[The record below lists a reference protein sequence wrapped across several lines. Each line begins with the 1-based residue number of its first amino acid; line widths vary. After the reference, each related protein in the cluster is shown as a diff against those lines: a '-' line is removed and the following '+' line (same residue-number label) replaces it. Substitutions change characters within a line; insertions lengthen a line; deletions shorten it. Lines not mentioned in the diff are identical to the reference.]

1 MTNTEKAYEILIG
14 MKGVAPKDIMD
25 ALKAMAEWKDFQY
38 EVEKGPKV
46 EKNDLPSIE
55 KCPYELYNDFV
66 DEILRKLKTSPKKW
80 RLGQAIYNIVNT
92 MFPIAASLA
101 VKKYDPFYDDSMV
114 YPFLKE
120 VWGILT
126 K

>member
-1 MTNTEKAYEILIG
+1 MTNTEKAYEILMS

-38 EVEKGPKV
+38 KVEKGPKV

-66 DEILRKLKTSPKKW
+66 DEILRKLKTSPKEW
-80 RLGQAIYNIVNT
+80 RLGQAVYNIVNT
-92 MFPIAASLA
+92 MFPIAVSLA

-120 VWGILT
+120 VWKILT

>member
-1 MTNTEKAYEILIG
+1 MTNTEKAYEILMG
-14 MKGVAPKDIMD
+14 MKGVAPRDIMD

-38 EVEKGPKV
+38 EIEKGPKIK
-46 EKNDLPSIE
+46 ENKLTTIE
-55 KCPYELYNDFV
+55 ECPYELYNDFV
-66 DEILRKLKTSPKKW
+66 DEILRKLKTSPKEW

-92 MFPIAASLA
+92 MFPIATSLA
-101 VKKYDPFYDDSMV
+101 DKKYDPFYDDSMV